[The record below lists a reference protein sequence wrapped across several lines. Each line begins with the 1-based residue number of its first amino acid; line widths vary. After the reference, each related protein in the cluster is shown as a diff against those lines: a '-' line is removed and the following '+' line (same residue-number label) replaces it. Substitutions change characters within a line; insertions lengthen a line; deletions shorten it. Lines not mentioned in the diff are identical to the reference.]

1 MAVEGERAD
10 MSRVSSRAS
19 IVAAVIS
26 IVLLIV
32 VLLVM
37 VLWTGARTKKEEEVV
52 EKKSVDGLVVE
63 VLESLSGVRVENAS
77 STTVRGVRMLEEEG
91 ESFSNEGK
99 DFFLFFLSFRWNNI

>member
-26 IVLLIV
+26 IVLLIL

-37 VLWTGARTKKEEEVV
+37 VLWTGARTKKEEVI

-99 DFFLFFLSFRWNNI
+99 DFFLSFVSLE

>member
-26 IVLLIV
+26 IVLLIL

-37 VLWTGARTKKEEEVV
+37 VLWTGARTKKEVI

-99 DFFLFFLSFRWNNI
+99 DFFLSFLSFRWNNI

>member
-1 MAVEGERAD
+1 MAEEGERAD

-91 ESFSNEGK
+91 DSFSNEGK
-99 DFFLFFLSFRWNNI
+99 DFFLSFLSFRWNNI

>member
-1 MAVEGERAD
+1 MAVEGKRAD

-26 IVLLIV
+26 IVLLIL

-37 VLWTGARTKKEEEVV
+37 VLWTGTRTKKEEEVI

-77 STTVRGVRMLEEEG
+77 STVRGVRMLEEEG

-99 DFFLFFLSFRWNNI
+99 DFFLSFLSFRWNNI